1 MAGAVLRAASS
12 LLFHAPGLVPHGS
25 KVARDLR
32 ARPAIAAEI
41 TRALRSY
48 KDVVG
53 YAPNQTFIGNLTPW
67 QLYERPRPWFGAAA
81 ADASPDGSHG
91 VILTEEELHAWLVLA
106 DAFNLLAMRGDA
118 LEDLARVADASPRFM
133 DAERDA
139 VRRIAARDGRD
150 GDVPLTL
157 GNARTLGF
165 IRGDHDE
172 DASLFPD
179 VLLENLLT
187 KTTGAVALRS
197 LLQRASIA
205 PDAVDYVISCSEEA
219 VGDRY
224 QRGGGNLGKAIA
236 ELIGCREAS
245 GADVKDFCAGPL
257 VGIVMAASLVNAG
270 VFRTVAVIAGGS
282 LAKLGMKYGSH
293 LAKGM
298 PILEDVLAATAVLV
312 TADDGRSPSLRL
324 DSVAT
329 ARVRDETSPIG
340 QMESVV
346 GRPLRRLGLSYRAI
360 DRYVGELHNP
370 EITVPAGG
378 GDVPD
383 KNYRMIGACAVESGE
398 LLRSEMRDFVASH
411 GTPGFAPTQGHVASS
426 VCFIPHA
433 LHMLNS
439 GLVRRSMFI
448 AKASC
453 FLGRMTQ
460 LQDAISFIVEA
471 RPTQEAH
478 GRAEGGRHT

>member
-1 MAGAVLRAASS
+1 MPGVALRAASS
-12 LLFHAPGLVPHGS
+12 LLFHVPGLVQHGS
-25 KVARDLR
+25 KVARDIR
-32 ARPAIAAEI
+32 ARPAVAGDVA
-41 TRALRSY
+41 RGLRSY
-48 KDVVG
+48 KDTVS

-67 QLYERPRPWFGAAA
+67 QLHERARPWFGTAAT
-81 ADASPDGSHG
+81 DASPNGPHGS
-91 VILTEEELHAWLVLA
+91 ILAEEELYAWLLLA
-106 DAFNLLAMRGDA
+106 DTFNLLAVRGDT
-118 LEDLARVADASPRFM
+118 LEDVARAADASPRFT
-133 DAERDA
+133 DSERDA
-139 VRRIAARDGRD
+139 VRTIGPRDGRS

-157 GNARTLGF
+157 GNGRVFGS
-165 IRGDHDE
+165 IRRDHDE
-172 DASLFPD
+172 DAALFPE

-197 LLQRASIA
+197 LLQRGSIA
-205 PDAVDYVISCSEEA
+205 PQAVEYVISCSEEA

-257 VGIVMAASLVNAG
+257 VGMVMAASLVNAG
-270 VFRTVAVIAGGS
+270 IFRTVAVIAGGS

-340 QMESVV
+340 QMAAVV
-346 GRPLRRLGLSYRAI
+346 GRPLQRLGLSYRAI

-383 KNYRMIGACAVESGE
+383 KNYRMIGACAVDSGE
-398 LLRSEMRDFVASH
+398 LERGDIAHFVTAH

-426 VCFIPHA
+426 VCFVPHV
-433 LHMLNS
+433 LDMLNNS
-439 GLVRRSMFI
+439 VVRRTMLI

-471 RPTQEAH
+471 RQT
-478 GRAEGGRHT
+478 

>member
-1 MAGAVLRAASS
+1 V
-12 LLFHAPGLVPHGS
+12 
-25 KVARDLR
+25 
-32 ARPAIAAEI
+32 
-41 TRALRSY
+41 
-48 KDVVG
+48 
-53 YAPNQTFIGNLTPW
+53 TPW
-67 QLYERPRPWFGAAA
+67 QLHERPRPWFGSAAA
-81 ADASPDGSHG
+81 AASPNGPHG
-91 VILTEEELHAWLVLA
+91 AIITEEELHAWLLLA
-106 DAFNLLAMRGDA
+106 DTFNLLAVRADA
-118 LEDLARVADASPRFM
+118 LEDLARAADASPRFT

-139 VRRIAARDGRD
+139 VRRIAARDDRA
-150 GDVPLTL
+150 GDMPLTL
-157 GNARTLGF
+157 GNARVLGS
-165 IRGDHDE
+165 IRRDHDE
-172 DASLFPD
+172 DASLFPE

-205 PDAVDYVISCSEEA
+205 PHEVDYVISCSEEA

-245 GADVKDFCAGPL
+245 GTDVKNFCAGPL
-257 VGIVMAASLVNAG
+257 VGMVMGASLVNAG
-270 VFRTVAVIAGGS
+270 IFRTVAVIAGGS

-293 LAKGM
+293 LARGM
-298 PILEDVLAATAVLV
+298 PILEDVLAATVVLV

-340 QMESVV
+340 QMDAVV
-346 GRPLRRLGLSYRAI
+346 GRPLQRLGLSYRAI

-370 EITVPAGG
+370 EITMPAGG

-383 KNYRMIGACAVESGE
+383 KNYRMIGACAVQSGE
-398 LLRSEMRDFVASH
+398 LERSEISHFVTSH

-426 VCFIPHA
+426 VCFVPHV
-433 LHMLNS
+433 LDMLNS
-439 GLVRRSMFI
+439 GLVRRTMFI

-471 RPTQEAH
+471 RQT
-478 GRAEGGRHT
+478 